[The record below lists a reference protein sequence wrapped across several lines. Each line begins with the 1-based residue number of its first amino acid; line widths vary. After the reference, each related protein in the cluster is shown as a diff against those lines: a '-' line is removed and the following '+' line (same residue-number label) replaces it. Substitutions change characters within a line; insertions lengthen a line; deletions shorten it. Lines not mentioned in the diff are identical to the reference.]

1 MSVSNG
7 DHITL
12 IKEDRGVIGDDDTI
26 QLGVVGLT
34 QRNNVDRPIGDLNL
48 ELGVL
53 SADSR
58 KVDPDVTTLGPPKQA
73 FLVNINE
80 GLFNPYVSVERHER
94 SEIGI

>member
-12 IKEDRGVIGDDDTI
+12 IQEDWGVIGDGDTI

-48 ELGVL
+48 ELGML

-58 KVDPDVTTLGPPKQA
+58 KVIWMSHHITYSYTGSKP
-73 FLVNINE
+73 F
-80 GLFNPYVSVERHER
+80 Y
-94 SEIGI
+94 